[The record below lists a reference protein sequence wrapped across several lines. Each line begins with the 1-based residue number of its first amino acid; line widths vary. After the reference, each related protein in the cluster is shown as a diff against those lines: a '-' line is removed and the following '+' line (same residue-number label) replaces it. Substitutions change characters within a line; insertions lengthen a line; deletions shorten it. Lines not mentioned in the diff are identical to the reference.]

1 MVSADPHAPE
11 RLDGYRH
18 RMRTGRIARSLLP
31 GAAAAIA
38 LVAVAAVI
46 APPTSVGSPHGH
58 VLEPRA
64 TAPQAPLRAGE
75 SLVPAAMAT
84 TYTPRSTNKAADD
97 YRCFIVD
104 PKLASDA
111 FLTGVRFTPGNRR
124 TVHHVILFQLD
135 ADKVAGARAKDASER
150 GPGWTCFGGPGIATT
165 GTGAGGSALS
175 AAPWLAAWAPGG
187 DEHLIPDG
195 LGVPMARGSQIVM
208 QVHYNLRAGGGPD
221 RTALELRT
229 MPAEA
234 GLTPLATRLLV
245 APVEV
250 PCQPGQRGR
259 LCDREA
265 AVADVAARFGASSR
279 SLVNGL
285 RWYCQAQGGWSGP
298 GTTSS
303 CEWPVTQAG
312 RIYAAAPHMHLLGAS
327 MRVTI
332 NPGTE
337 RERTVLDVPVY
348 DFDRQG
354 AQWLAEPVDVAQGD
368 RVRITCSWDPR
379 LRTMLPAFAGT
390 KPRYVVWGEGTTDEM
405 CLGILSVGRAPA
417 AS

>member
-1 MVSADPHAPE
+1 
-11 RLDGYRH
+11 
-18 RMRTGRIARSLLP
+18 MRACLP
-31 GAAAAIA
+31 ALAAGTALAAIA
-38 LVAVAAVI
+38 SVI
-46 APPTSVGSPHGH
+46 APADSLGSPHGH
-58 VLEPRA
+58 ALEARS
-64 TAPQAPLRAGE
+64 TAPQVPLRAGE
-75 SLVPAAMAT
+75 SVVPAAMAVP
-84 TYTPRSTNKAADD
+84 YTPRKANAAADD

-104 PKLASDA
+104 PGLASDA
-111 FLTGVRFTPGNRR
+111 FLTGVRFAPGNRR

-150 GPGWTCFGGPGIATT
+150 GPGWTCFGGPGIPTT
-165 GTGAGGSALS
+165 GSGGGTALS

-187 DEHLIPDG
+187 DEHVIPDG

-208 QVHYNLRAGGGPD
+208 QVHYNLRAGKGPD
-221 RTALELRT
+221 RTSLALRT

-234 GLTPLATRLLV
+234 ALTPLATRLLV

-250 PCQPGQRGR
+250 PCQPGERGR

-265 AVADVAARFGASSR
+265 AVADVAARFGEPSR

-285 RWYCQAQGGWSGP
+285 RWYCQSQGGWSGP
-298 GTTSS
+298 GTASS

-327 MRVTI
+327 MRVTV
-332 NPGTE
+332 NAGTD

-354 AQWLAEPVDVAQGD
+354 AQWLADPVDVAQGD
-368 RVRITCSWDPR
+368 RVRITCTWDPR
-379 LRTMLPAFAGT
+379 LRSLLPAFRGA

-417 AS
+417 AP